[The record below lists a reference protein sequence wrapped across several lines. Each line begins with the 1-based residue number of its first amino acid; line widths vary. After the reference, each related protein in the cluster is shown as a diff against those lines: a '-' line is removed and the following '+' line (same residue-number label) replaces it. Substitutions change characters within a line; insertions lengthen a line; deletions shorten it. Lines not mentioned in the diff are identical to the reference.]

1 MKQFETNPGIWL
13 FERNKAILKWNRII
27 INLVSFAVFML
38 MIARYGF
45 EYNAQLSS
53 YWIPIIRFFYGIY
66 TFNFLFRLF
75 LSRRKIEFLQSNW
88 FETLLFALMLG
99 SGISYFVFATPQL
112 QRLLLSRG
120 IELHIYEFLLL
131 LFLLILA
138 FVEFVKSL
146 GFITSS
152 KIKPTTLFIGSYFI
166 LLGVGTGLMMLPG
179 FNVKYEFMNFY
190 DALFTATSATCI
202 TGLSTFNVAEYLNF
216 KGQVLLLILFQL
228 GGIGILTF
236 ASFFA
241 TFIKKGLGIKHQI
254 LMNELFDTDSISGS
268 LSLLKRIL
276 FFLFGI
282 EFIGV
287 LLMLGLWGDYPFSS
301 FDQKLFYS
309 VFHTVSAFCNAGFS
323 LLPAGMKTAGVSE
336 LYLLHWLIIGLVFLG
351 SLGFPALRDILSPT
365 KLRERIRLPWKG
377 WKTSTKISLYTGLV
391 LLMGGALF
399 YILLMPEV
407 HTSSRWTIQS
417 VTKGVFQSINL
428 RSCGMSLV
436 SLENITPP
444 LIMISMF
451 LMFVGGGSSSLAG
464 GIKTSTFIVVV
475 AAIISTIRG
484 RKEATLG
491 KRTIANDL
499 IYRAFAVILFSG
511 NFVLITT
518 TILTFTEPDLPFLKI
533 AFEAVSAFANTGL
546 SMGITDALSDAGKV
560 ILSISMLAGRVGLLT
575 LAFALSSKEKPNTV
589 RYPKTHIIIG

>member
-13 FERNKAILKWNRII
+13 FERNKSILKWNRII
-27 INLVSFAVFML
+27 INLISFAVFIL
-38 MIARYGF
+38 MIVRYGF
-45 EYNAQLSS
+45 EYSEQLSS
-53 YWIPIIRFFYGIY
+53 YWIPIIRVFYGIY
-66 TFNFLFRLF
+66 AFNFLFRLF
-75 LSRRKIEFLQSNW
+75 LSRKKLEFLTGNW
-88 FETLLFALMLG
+88 FETILFVLMVG

-112 QRLLLSRG
+112 QRLLVSRG
-120 IELHIYEFLLL
+120 IELHIYEFVL
-131 LFLLILA
+131 LFFLLVLA
-138 FVEFVKSL
+138 FIEFVKSL

-152 KIKPTTLFIGSYFI
+152 KIKPTTLFISSYFI
-166 LLGVGTGLMMLPG
+166 LIGLGTGLLMLPG

-190 DALFTATSATCI
+190 DALFTSTSATCI
-202 TGLSTFNVAEYLNF
+202 TGLSSINISEYLNF
-216 KGQVLLLILFQL
+216 KGQVLLLLLFQL

-254 LMNELFDTDSISGS
+254 MMNELFDTDSISGS
-268 LSLLKRIL
+268 LALLKRIL

-282 EFIGV
+282 ELIGI
-287 LLMLGLWGDYPFSS
+287 LIMLGLWGDYPFVS
-301 FDQKLFYS
+301 FQQKLFFS

-323 LLPAGMKTAGVSE
+323 LLPSGLESEGVSQ
-336 LYLLHWLIIGLVFLG
+336 LYFLHWLIIGLVFLG
-351 SLGFPALRDILSPT
+351 SLGFPALRDIVSPT
-365 KLRERIRLPWKG
+365 KLRERIKMPWKG
-377 WKTSTKISLYTGLV
+377 WKTSTKISLYTGV
-391 LLMGGALF
+391 LLIIFGAVAYLSLF
-399 YILLMPEV
+399 PNLANKGIV
-407 HTSSRWTIQS
+407 SIQGF
-417 VTKGVFQSINL
+417 TTAVFQSINL

-436 SLENITPP
+436 SLENLSPP

-464 GIKTSTFIVVV
+464 GIKTSTFVVVV

-511 NFVLITT
+511 NFVLIVTT
-518 TILTFTEPDLPFLKI
+518 VLTFTDPEVPFLKL
-533 AFEAVSAFANTGL
+533 AFESVSAFANTGL
-546 SMGITDALSDAGKV
+546 SMGITPNLSNAGKV
-560 ILSISMLAGRVGLLT
+560 ILSLSMLAGRVGLLT